1 MQMTRINKDII
12 CATTALSATSGIS
25 ATALASLAPGA
36 PPTLAD
42 VARLAGVSAATA
54 SRVLGGSAHVQPN
67 TRVKVEQAVARL
79 GYVRNRAPRA
89 VRSQQ
94 AGSIGP

>member
-1 MQMTRINKDII
+1 V
-12 CATTALSATSGIS
+12 S
-25 ATALASLAPGA
+25 LASLAPGA

-54 SRVLGGSAHVQPN
+54 SRVLSGSAHVQPK
-67 TRVKVEQAVARL
+67 TREKVEQAVARL
-79 GYVRNRAPRA
+79 GYVRNRAARA

-94 AGSIGP
+94 AGSIALVVGEESVRSSPTRSSPGSC